1 MQEWKN
7 SLNYNYQKMSS
18 KASCRTQERVLK
30 SLISTL
36 NTATKSQKNA
46 GCYYRSPGNTGHI
59 ILPCTNHRV
68 SVPRIECAV
77 WSPHR
82 KGKIETVSKDNW
94 KEQRTGALVK
104 AGLLKT
110 QTYLQASLTW
120 SKAIQWQAFLHQI
133 LKVTKQKSR
142 NNVFTVSYLLF
153 KSKQVFEV

>member
-77 WSPHR
+77 WLPHG
-82 KGKIETVSKDNW
+82 KGKIETVSKENW
-94 KEQRTGALVK
+94 KEQRIGTLVK

-110 QTYLQASLTW
+110 QTDISTRVFNMKQSDPMAGISTPN
-120 SKAIQWQAFLHQI
+120 
-133 LKVTKQKSR
+133 LKSYKTEVKKQCFHC
-142 NNVFTVSYLLF
+142 VIFAV
-153 KSKQVFEV
+153 